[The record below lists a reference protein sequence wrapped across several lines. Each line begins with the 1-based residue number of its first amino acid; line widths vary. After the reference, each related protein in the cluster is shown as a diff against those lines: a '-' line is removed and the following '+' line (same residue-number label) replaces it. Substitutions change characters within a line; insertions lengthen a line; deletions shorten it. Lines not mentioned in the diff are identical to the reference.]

1 MFSLP
6 RRPSFVWQQIEDSA
20 NTKPNIILV
29 FVQLLKNF
37 LRSIFGALQKP
48 KMQTTLSLSAS
59 GHHPSQRRTGEANK
73 KPKKQGRFERQN
85 CVEPSRCD

>member
-37 LRSIFGALQKP
+37 LRSIFGALQK
-48 KMQTTLSLSAS
+48 A
-59 GHHPSQRRTGEANK
+59 ENANNT
-73 KPKKQGRFERQN
+73 FLERQRPSP
-85 CVEPSRCD
+85 EPKANWRSK